1 MKKELRKKL
10 DRIDKLAE
18 EDDLYQYLMSD
29 FKAYEDALF
38 EMESDLSSEQ
48 RNVLWDFIMKSEQIS
63 QRLLEIACKNMAFM
77 GPIRRFLSKKSR

>member
-18 EDDLYQYLMSD
+18 EDELYQYLMSG
-29 FKAYEDALF
+29 FKAYEEALF

-48 RNVLWDFIMKSEQIS
+48 RDVLWDFIMRSEQIS
-63 QRLLEIACKNMAFM
+63 QRLLEIACNHMDFKWSLKRLFM
-77 GPIRRFLSKKSR
+77 KRK